1 MLFRSESVPM
11 HLLTPVAV
19 SIVNTD
25 IKAFTQLT
33 RETLHDIIREISEAY
48 DRWQAGVQNGG
59 ITKDAFEQT
68 CIMYGWNYT
77 PANVILN
84 ASFKLDMPRM
94 IMYDWAHIY
103 VHDGLADHELG
114 LSMKVLQKEN
124 VGTSY
129 LELGTYLTEFTFP
142 KSCTNVA
149 HLFTAEKNANK
160 LQDRQLQLYW
170 QRVPDIGA
178 CHPSVFC

>member
-1 MLFRSESVPM
+1 MSDGRQV
-11 HLLTPVAV
+11 
-19 SIVNTD
+19 
-25 IKAFTQLT
+25 
-33 RETLHDIIREISEAY
+33 
-48 DRWQAGVQNGG
+48 GVQNGG
-59 ITKDAFEQT
+59 ITKDAIERT

-103 VHDGLADHELG
+103 VHDGLADVELG
-114 LSMKVLQKEN
+114 LCMKVLQKYN

-129 LELGTYLTEFTFP
+129 DELGTYLSAFTFP

-149 HLFTAEKNANK
+149 HLFTPEECKP